1 MSDNRAAADRA
12 DRVRVSRRLPGTMS
26 SRPAR
31 NLRSGSSPTSRGRT
45 ARSLPEA
52 RTTTTAAAR
61 VFAARIAPWFVLAVI
76 LAACSGPGADTTPM
90 PATATATAAPL
101 RSVAV
106 VTHGSPGDAFW
117 NVVKNG
123 AEAAGRDLD
132 VQVDYNS
139 SGDPGEQSHLV
150 DNAVAR
156 HVDGL
161 VVSMANPQ
169 ALRPAVARA
178 VAAGIPVVTINSGA
192 ADSAAV
198 GAIGHVGQSE
208 RQAGT
213 AAGKRLRE
221 AGKAKMLCVIHEA
234 GNIGANERCAGAID
248 GFGGNATT
256 LQVDIN
262 NPTDAQSRIKGALE
276 ADRSIDAVLTLNS
289 QIAARAVDGAR
300 EAHARAAVATFDLNS
315 DVVEAIRSGALLF
328 AVDQQ
333 QYEQGYLPVVMLQLY
348 RRNLDTVGGGMP
360 VQTGPAFVDASDVDA
375 IAPLVAQGTR

>member
-1 MSDNRAAADRA
+1 MTTRPHRIPDRPRAP
-12 DRVRVSRRLPGTMS
+12 RRLVH
-26 SRPAR
+26 R
-31 NLRSGSSPTSRGRT
+31 L
-45 ARSLPEA
+45 
-52 RTTTTAAAR
+52 
-61 VFAARIAPWFVLAVI
+61 APWLAFTAM
-76 LAACSGPGADTTPM
+76 LAACSGPGADVTESHA
-90 PATATATAAPL
+90 PATVSTAPL
-101 RSVAV
+101 SSVAV

-123 AEAAGRDLD
+123 AEAAGKDLGIR
-132 VQVDYNS
+132 VDYNS
-139 SGDPGEQSHLV
+139 SGDPGEQAKLV
-150 DNAVAR
+150 DNAVAQ

-169 ALRPAVARA
+169 ALRPSIEHA
-178 VAAGIPVVTINSGA
+178 VAAGIPVVTINSGE
-192 ADSAAV
+192 ADSAAA

-213 AAGKRLRE
+213 AAGKRLHD
-221 AGKAKMLCVIHEA
+221 AGETRMLCVIHEA
-234 GNIGANERCAGAID
+234 GNIGANDRCAGAID

-262 NPTDAQSRIKGALE
+262 NPADAQSRIKGALE

-300 EAHARAAVATFDLNS
+300 ESHSRAAVATFDLNS
-315 DVVEAIRSGALLF
+315 DVVDAIRAGTLLF

-348 RRNLDTVGGGMP
+348 RRNLNTVGGGMP
-360 VQTGPAFVDASDVDA
+360 VQTGPAFVDKNNVDA
-375 IAPLVAQGTR
+375 IAALVAQGTR